1 MKPALSFRRD
11 LLMLVGGVPVAYVL
25 GLWAGSM
32 GIGAARWLLP
42 LLLAAPAIHGLW
54 RYLGEGRRSEA
65 VRLMLGWAAAL
76 AVFGPIAMAVAPG
89 AAEAAVFRGAA
100 YGDEMMAWLATGE
113 GAEGDIRLFLPTHLQ
128 RLAIFVP
135 LSLVSGG
142 ALGLLMGAVMLNFMD
157 FFVPPETKAAFMARC
172 QGARRTASEALRD
185 FIEQDLRAPT
195 TNRRRSLAW
204 RIAAAALAGLAVGA
218 VAAPSL
224 ARPSAS
230 DAAFQRLDANHDG
243 VLSLDEFKAH

>member
-1 MKPALSFRRD
+1 MP
-11 LLMLVGGVPVAYVL
+11 L
-25 GLWAGSM
+25 GRPPKKTETL
-32 GIGAARWLLP
+32 
-42 LLLAAPAIHGLW
+42 
-54 RYLGEGRRSEA
+54 E
-65 VRLMLGWAAAL
+65 
-76 AVFGPIAMAVAPG
+76 
-89 AAEAAVFRGAA
+89 
-100 YGDEMMAWLATGE
+100 
-113 GAEGDIRLFLPTHLQ
+113 IRL
-128 RLAIFVP
+128 
-135 LSLVSGG
+135 
-142 ALGLLMGAVMLNFMD
+142 
-157 FFVPPETKAAFMARC
+157 PPETKAAFMARC

-224 ARPSAS
+224 ARPSGS